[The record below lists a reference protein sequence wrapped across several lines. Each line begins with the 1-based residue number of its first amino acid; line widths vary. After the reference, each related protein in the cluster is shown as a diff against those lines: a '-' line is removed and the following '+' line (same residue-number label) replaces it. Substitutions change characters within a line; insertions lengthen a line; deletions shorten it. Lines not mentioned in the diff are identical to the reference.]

1 MHGNSMAFHPSQKL
15 TRSYGCYMAKMLL
28 MCIKQK
34 DIQLMQKEIHW
45 NFIHHKDLILK
56 ALLHGKILIDVK
68 NY

>member
-34 DIQLMQKEIHW
+34 DIQLIQ
-45 NFIHHKDLILK
+45 
-56 ALLHGKILIDVK
+56 
-68 NY
+68 